1 MEEIVSIKK
10 SIFGIEH
17 PEFDKAS

>member
-10 SIFGIEH
+10 SVYGV
-17 PEFDKAS
+17 